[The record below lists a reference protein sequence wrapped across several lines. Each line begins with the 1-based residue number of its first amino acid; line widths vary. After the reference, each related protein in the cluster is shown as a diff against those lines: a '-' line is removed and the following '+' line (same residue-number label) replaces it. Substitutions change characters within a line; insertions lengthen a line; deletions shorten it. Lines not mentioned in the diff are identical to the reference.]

1 MRIFVESECP
11 NLVVTQCPMYMCVLL
26 SQLTEERMDGLL
38 CCVVELLD
46 MRKRQVLLAKSG
58 QYIEA
63 EKLKRKAD
71 MLEVIEIDVIAY
83 P

>member
-1 MRIFVESECP
+1 MPKFS
-11 NLVVTQCPMYMCVLL
+11 
-26 SQLTEERMDGLL
+26 
-38 CCVVELLD
+38 VELLD

-71 MLEVIEIDVIAY
+71 MLEVIEIDVINHYHLYHTLYACMHTGMLN
-83 P
+83 